1 MNNIDY
7 YALKAIDNLA
17 QLIKQTCNGANNTD
31 YYAIKAIDNL
41 VHLINQSQDLNI
53 MDINDVPYREATIDY
68 YADAISK
75 LTKVALRARRER
87 EEENNEDMAD
97 SDFKY

>member
-17 QLIKQTCNGANNTD
+17 HQIKQMYNGEGNKD
-31 YYAIKAIDNL
+31 YYALKTIDNL

-53 MDINDVPYREATIDY
+53 MDIADAPYREATIDY

-75 LTKVALRARRER
+75 LTKVALRARRKR
-87 EEENNEDMAD
+87 EDENNEDMAD
-97 SDFKY
+97 SDFKH